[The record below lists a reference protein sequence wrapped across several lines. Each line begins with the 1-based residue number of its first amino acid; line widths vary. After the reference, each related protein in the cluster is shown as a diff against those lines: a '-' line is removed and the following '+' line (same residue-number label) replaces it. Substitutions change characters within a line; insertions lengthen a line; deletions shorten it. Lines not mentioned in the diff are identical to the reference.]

1 MGLFSSKLCSPYDD
15 VAARVLIL
23 GLDSAGKSTLLYR
36 LSNLTELQFS
46 SGANFIYHIPSQPT
60 VVYQVETIYPR
71 LSPIPLNLWDLG
83 GQEKVRALWKYYVT
97 GIEGLIFVID
107 STDHS
112 RIHEVQQELLR
123 VMDLIDDKT
132 TPIVIAANKQD
143 LEHALDV
150 QELKLALCLPELK
163 VNVEWPICPTSA
175 FTGEGVMDAFCL
187 LAQLIHRR
195 RWQQQ

>member
-83 GQEKVRALWKYYVT
+83 GQEKVRACQ
-97 GIEGLIFVID
+97 F
-107 STDHS
+107 TDHS